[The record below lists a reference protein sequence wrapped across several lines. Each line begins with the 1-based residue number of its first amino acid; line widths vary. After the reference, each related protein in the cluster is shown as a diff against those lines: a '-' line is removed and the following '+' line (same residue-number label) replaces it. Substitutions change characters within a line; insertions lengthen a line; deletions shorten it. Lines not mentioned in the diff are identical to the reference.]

1 MFARHRFDTGCTVEV
16 AHSFANLHAHV
27 LLDDDVAI
35 GPGDRVQ
42 VHGSRIIV
50 PFGGA
55 LTERRIAT
63 VTRARPWERVLTR
76 IKAKLALTELYE
88 IGFSPGEHR

>member
-16 AHSFANLHAHV
+16 AHNFADLHAHV
-27 LLDDDVAI
+27 LLDGDVAL

-42 VHGSRIIV
+42 VHGRRIVV

-55 LTERRIAT
+55 LTERRTAT

-76 IKAKLALTELYE
+76 VKARLALTELYE
-88 IGFSPGEHR
+88 IGFSSGDRT